1 MARTRTRAAAPQTVA
16 AAPTG
21 AAAPTPAAA
30 PTGPLKDDKKHRQ
43 ILYWRLISSV
53 FELNDKHPGFNRMAG
68 DIAKDL
74 AMPDLILDPGVA
86 IDTLLQRFPDL
97 RPAFEAELPIQRT
110 PEDDEDASAGDGEE
124 ANEASGE
131 ETADASGQTSGQTS
145 GEESADAS
153 AGASAGESG
162 ASKEAGAASATAT
175 AADDAIGPGP
185 DGKARLKRALV
196 YSKLLLNAFGPNT
209 QKKSIS
215 ATDYAQWTKDLGW
228 LEQSFG
234 YGPGALRGRARGGGG
249 GAGTGPGGGGG
260 RPVSEEELRA
270 GFSAMEGDLI
280 KRMALREVLKDSEL
294 ARKLTPSMPLVEQ
307 LLRDKANLSGEALA
321 NAKMLIRA
329 YVDQLAEVLKL
340 KVEQAAKGK
349 IDRSVPPKRI
359 FRNLDLKRTVWKNL
373 TNYNTAEKRLYVD
386 RLFYR
391 RTSTKKQPTRLIVV
405 VDQSG
410 SMVDAMVQ
418 STILAS
424 IFTGLPNVDVHLV
437 AFDTRVIDLTPWVR
451 DPFEVLLRT
460 DLGGGTLIHQAL
472 VEASQK
478 IVEPKNTAMVL
489 ISDFYEGGSDQVLL
503 DYIIGLKGS
512 GVHFIPV
519 GALTSSG
526 YFSVSEF
533 FRTRLKEL
541 GMPILSGAVTKLIQE
556 LRYLLK

>member
-1 MARTRTRAAAPQTVA
+1 MS
-16 AAPTG
+16 
-21 AAAPTPAAA
+21 TPA
-30 PTGPLKDDKKHRQ
+30 DDRRQRQ
-43 ILYWRLISSV
+43 ILYWRLITSV
-53 FELNDKHPGFNRMAG
+53 FDLGERAPRFDHRAG
-68 DIAKDL
+68 EIASD
-74 AMPDLILDPGVA
+74 ADMPELILDPGVS
-86 IDTLLQRFPDL
+86 IDTLLQRFPSL
-97 RPAFEAELPIQRT
+97 EPAFRAPLPMTRV
-110 PEDDEDASAGDGEE
+110 PDGEE
-124 ANEASGE
+124 
-131 ETADASGQTSGQTS
+131 
-145 GEESADAS
+145 
-153 AGASAGESG
+153 ESG
-162 ASKEAGAASATAT
+162 TGAGTGTGAEEDAEAGDAAGTEAFGS
-175 AADDAIGPGP
+175 
-185 DGKARLKRALV
+185 DGKERIRRGLV
-196 YSKLLLNAFGPNT
+196 YSKMLINAFGPNT
-209 QKKSIS
+209 QSKVVT
-215 ATDYAQWTKDLGW
+215 AGQYAQWTKDLGW
-228 LEQSFG
+228 LEQCFG
-234 YGPGALRGRARGGGG
+234 YAPGELRGKGKGGQ

-260 RPVSEEELRA
+260 RPISEEDLRA

-340 KVEQAAKGK
+340 KVEQAARGK
-349 IDRSVPPKRI
+349 IDRSVPPKRV

-373 TNYNTAEKRLYVD
+373 TNYDTRERRLYVD

-424 IFTGLPNVDVHLV
+424 IFTGLPNVDVHLI

-460 DLGGGTLIHQAL
+460 ELGGGTYINMAL
-472 VEASQK
+472 LEASKK

-489 ISDFYEGGSDQVLL
+489 ISDFFEGGSNQVLL
-503 DYIIGLKGS
+503 DTIVGLKAS

-526 YFSVSEF
+526 YFSVCEF
-533 FRTRLKEL
+533 FKTRLKEL

>member
-1 MARTRTRAAAPQTVA
+1 
-16 AAPTG
+16 
-21 AAAPTPAAA
+21 
-30 PTGPLKDDKKHRQ
+30 
-43 ILYWRLISSV
+43 
-53 FELNDKHPGFNRMAG
+53 
-68 DIAKDL
+68 
-74 AMPDLILDPGVA
+74 
-86 IDTLLQRFPDL
+86 
-97 RPAFEAELPIQRT
+97 
-110 PEDDEDASAGDGEE
+110 
-124 ANEASGE
+124 
-131 ETADASGQTSGQTS
+131 
-145 GEESADAS
+145 
-153 AGASAGESG
+153 
-162 ASKEAGAASATAT
+162 
-175 AADDAIGPGP
+175 
-185 DGKARLKRALV
+185 
-196 YSKLLLNAFGPNT
+196 
-209 QKKSIS
+209 
-215 ATDYAQWTKDLGW
+215 
-228 LEQSFG
+228 
-234 YGPGALRGRARGGGG
+234 
-249 GAGTGPGGGGG
+249 
-260 RPVSEEELRA
+260 
-270 GFSAMEGDLI
+270 
-280 KRMALREVLKDSEL
+280 VLKDNEL

-386 RLFYR
+386 RLFYK
-391 RTSTKKQPTRLIVV
+391 RTATKKQPTRLIVV

-424 IFTGLPNVDVHLV
+424 IFTGLPNVDVHLL

-460 DLGGGTLIHQAL
+460 ELGGGTLIHQAL
-472 VEASQK
+472 VEAAQK
-478 IVEPKNTAMVL
+478 VVEPKNTAMVL

-526 YFSVSEF
+526 YFSVCEF